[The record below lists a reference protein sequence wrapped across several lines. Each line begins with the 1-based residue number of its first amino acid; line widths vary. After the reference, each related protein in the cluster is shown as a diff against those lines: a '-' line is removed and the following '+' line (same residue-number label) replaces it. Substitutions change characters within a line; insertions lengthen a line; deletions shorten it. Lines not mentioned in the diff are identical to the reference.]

1 VGGICTQT
9 HHDLDDTFIPR
20 QSLHEL
26 QCKLSASEENNV
38 YLRQTIYDLKLEL
51 KKYQVHI
58 SVTESGNSQG
68 SPTKHFIESQKL
80 EIMFLR
86 KKLSDTQNSCVQ
98 LEGWL
103 NELSDF
109 LNELMYVDDDGNHSN
124 VRGIK
129 QTVDKSRH
137 MIQSMSSTL
146 LGNNINIML

>member
-1 VGGICTQT
+1 
-9 HHDLDDTFIPR
+9 
-20 QSLHEL
+20 
-26 QCKLSASEENNV
+26 
-38 YLRQTIYDLKLEL
+38 
-51 KKYQVHI
+51 
-58 SVTESGNSQG
+58 
-68 SPTKHFIESQKL
+68 
-80 EIMFLR
+80 MFLR

-109 LNELMYVDDDGNHSN
+109 LNELMYVDDDGNHSS

-146 LGNNINIML
+146 LGNNFNHHVIKFYHSIFLIFYTFLEKHNFVCLVVFNATFNNISVILCRSVLLVQETGGPLTCCKSLTIFIT